1 MTVVRCDYL
10 TSYSNAFTFYSCL
23 ETADHGIFISCPGH
37 CAVIKDTA
45 LGHICQIDV
54 WRSVSVALVPSK
66 FCSHVEFPN
75 VHFWGQLFSTLL
87 TPSKI
92 HFEKKK
98 NTMSFHFYADDS
110 QIYLPLKRNDG
121 RSLKMLLGCFSDNEA
136 WTDLKFWN
144 LDDSKTTAPK
154 ITPEHPWTFQYVQT
168 IVINPDMKMKVKVV
182 LK

>member
-1 MTVVRCDYL
+1 MTVVRSDYL

-23 ETADHGIFISCPGH
+23 ETADHGILFSCPGH
-37 CAVIKDTA
+37 CAVIKATA

-87 TPSKI
+87 TIHLKKI
-92 HFEKKK
+92 Y
-98 NTMSFHFYADDS
+98 TMSFHFYADDS

-121 RSLKMLLGCFSDNEA
+121 RSLKMLLCCFSDNEA
-136 WTDLKFWN
+136 WTDLKF
-144 LDDSKTTAPK
+144 
-154 ITPEHPWTFQYVQT
+154 
-168 IVINPDMKMKVKVV
+168 
-182 LK
+182 